1 MGNLVLSFLFILQS
15 YTGVEFLRMG
25 VGSRSIALGNA
36 YIGISDDPYGIF
48 YNPAGISNVHYLH
61 FSSFYGR
68 WFLDTDLGSIAGAIP
83 LGNRGVLG
91 FGIRGLYTDKI
102 EQRTEEDPWN
112 YNYYSAYFLNPS
124 IAYARRV
131 NNFSF
136 GIGLN
141 GINAKI
147 ESETGYTIFLNAGI
161 GYYTELVDFGFA
173 LSNLGGKILNTGL
186 PVNVRSGLCI
196 KPFSNLHLSADII
209 KPFED
214 KFSYNIGIE
223 YLLVDIL
230 ALRLGCNNDFYSES
244 FIKKLSGGIGFRAGN
259 ITIDYSA
266 SSSGVFGLTHF
277 FTLSYSIPKKKK
289 EPVREILAKEKMMS
303 VTYLKQGIRYYY
315 MGKYEE
321 ALYSWD
327 LSLIWDSDNKEALK
341 CIAKAEKKLK
351 DKRIEVFL
359 VDGEKKFNQGNYL
372 EAIYN
377 FEKVL
382 ELDSDL
388 SKARD
393 LKLEAERRLKKGV
406 SEDIAEK
413 IEQGIFNFK
422 LSNYQKAIEIWNEI
436 LKLKPGNKTIQ
447 AYINN
452 AKRKMNEEIAI
463 TLVDIDNYV
472 SQGSLKNA
480 SDLVTRLLKKYPDSD
495 RFKKQ
500 SLFVEQKINE
510 IINKHLEEGRKLIGA
525 GGYIEAEK
533 EFHAILEYD
542 PKNSKALIYLEEIK
556 KHISRSEKEY
566 VERYYLLGIDAYTK
580 NNFELAIEYWEKVLG
595 IDPSYTN
602 VKKNLE
608 RARIK
613 LSELKK

>member
-1 MGNLVLSFLFILQS
+1 MLSFFILLQS
-15 YTGVEFLRMG
+15 VTGLEFLRIG
-25 VGSRSIALGNA
+25 VGGRAVSLGNA
-36 YIGISDDPYGIF
+36 YCALADDPYGIY
-48 YNPAGISNVHYLH
+48 YNPSGIGSIESLY

-83 LGNRGVLG
+83 LGDKGVVG

-124 IAYARRV
+124 VAYARRV
-131 NNFSF
+131 NNFGF

-161 GYYTELVDFGFA
+161 SYYTELVDFGIA

-196 KPFSNLHLSADII
+196 KPFSNLRLSADII

-214 KFSYNIGIE
+214 EFSYNMGVE
-223 YLLVDIL
+223 YSLVDIFK
-230 ALRLGCNNDFYSES
+230 LRIGYNNDFYSES

-289 EPVREILAKEKMMS
+289 LPVREILAKEKMMS

-327 LSLIWDSDNKEALK
+327 LSLIWDPDNQEALK
-341 CIAKAEKKLK
+341 WIAEAEKKLK

-359 VDGEKKFNQGNYL
+359 ADGEKKFNQGNYL
-372 EAIYN
+372 DAIYN

-388 SKARD
+388 SKVRD
-393 LKLEAERRLKKGV
+393 LKLEAERRLKRGV

-436 LKLKPGNKTIQ
+436 LKLKPNNKTIQ

-452 AKRKMNEEIAI
+452 AKRKMNEEIA
-463 TLVDIDNYV
+463 TTVVDIDNYV

-480 SDLVTRLLKKYPDSD
+480 SDLVSHMLKKYPDSD

-500 SLFVEQKINE
+500 SLFVEQKISE
-510 IINKHLEEGRKLIGA
+510 IINKHLEEGRKLISA
-525 GGYIEAEK
+525 GEYIKAEK

-542 PKNSKALIYLEEIK
+542 PKNSKALIYLEKIK
-556 KHISRSEKEY
+556 KQISRSEEENA
-566 VERYYLLGIDAYTK
+566 ERYYLLGIDAYTK

-595 IDPSYTN
+595 IDPSYKN
-602 VKKNLE
+602 VKKNLN